1 MKKLLLLLSVFT
13 TIISYTQTR
22 GYSGST
28 FAGSDGVPHDM
39 QFRDADGNLILIG
52 DHPDVTGSPM
62 LNDSSG
68 YAVIKFRNGKNI
80 ADSFINYSLF
90 DHKLFYFQNG
100 KYYSINDPVKEFS
113 ISFPSNPGSKALYK
127 FKTGYPF
134 YNKNDNATIYE
145 VLFEGNALQLL
156 KWQHKKIEVS
166 EKYASAPEKEFVSIQ
181 DYYAFLPKENRM
193 IELGI
198 KLNLNELK
206 KSLPT
211 YTAQIDAYESAHK
224 INAKKED
231 NWIQLFAYLDK

>member
-13 TIISYTQTR
+13 TIISYSQTR
-22 GYSGST
+22 GYSGSN
-28 FAGSDGVPHDM
+28 FIGSDGVPHDM
-39 QFRDADGNLILIG
+39 QFHDADGNLILIG
-52 DHPDVTGSPM
+52 DHPDVNGSPM

-145 VLFEGNALQLL
+145 VLFEGNSLQLL

-206 KSLPT
+206 KSLPAFAT
-211 YTAQIDAYESAHK
+211 QIDAYESAHK

-231 NWIQLFAYLDK
+231 NWIQLFSYLDK